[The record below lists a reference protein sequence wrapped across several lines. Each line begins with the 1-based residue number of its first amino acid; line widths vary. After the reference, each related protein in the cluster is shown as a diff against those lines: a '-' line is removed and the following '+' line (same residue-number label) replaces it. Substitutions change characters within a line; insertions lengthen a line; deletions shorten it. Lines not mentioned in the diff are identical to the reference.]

1 MRNEF
6 YDQKNKALWSEA
18 WPLSLLETVRL
29 INKNENVKKKK
40 PNKPK
45 MVETLIDEAEVQ
57 KTENEIVL
65 SQGIR
70 NGPDQQSL
78 TSNQIRI

>member
-1 MRNEF
+1 
-6 YDQKNKALWSEA
+6 
-18 WPLSLLETVRL
+18 
-29 INKNENVKKKK
+29 
-40 PNKPK
+40 